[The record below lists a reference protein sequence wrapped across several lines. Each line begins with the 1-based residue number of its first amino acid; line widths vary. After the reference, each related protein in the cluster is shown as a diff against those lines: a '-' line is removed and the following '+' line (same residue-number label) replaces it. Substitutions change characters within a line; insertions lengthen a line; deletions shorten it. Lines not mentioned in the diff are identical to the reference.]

1 MSLRDLVPPSARRTL
16 NRARSVLRVQV
27 ARARVWNWELVCL
40 APIGQAPYRILYVGT
55 TQRRQL
61 IREVLGLELT
71 AEDGVACRGTGAS
84 LRLPGFA
91 APLPL
96 AVSDDTAILSEM
108 PLRGALRIPWSIHA
122 VVPLG
127 RSIDEVVASYDGE
140 LRRRLRK
147 RAEYRLRPVIDEA
160 DVLEISRTMI
170 EPYATARHG
179 QDAQQIPPE
188 AVLKMARGAGGARL
202 DVMLRGEEAVACHLG
217 FPFARGGKRYWETI
231 RFGYPEAV
239 FSDPK
244 RLRDVNSMNTFLM
257 LVWSSENGFDYYN
270 MGQSPAHPDSG
281 LLQWKRR
288 RGGAAHVLHND
299 GYFSMRLP
307 RRGAAKFLWDAPLFA
322 AERGTLTLRL
332 GLPLGP
338 SDDDAARRYRELGY
352 GGLSKVYLHCAR
364 PPGEALLENLRGLF
378 ARQAMPTAVETLVAS

>member
-1 MSLRDLVPPSARRTL
+1 MSLRDLVPPAARRTL
-16 NRARSVLRVQV
+16 NRTRSVLAVQV
-27 ARARVWNWELVCL
+27 ARARVWNWEFVCL
-40 APIGQAPYRILYVGT
+40 APTRQASYRILYVGT
-55 TQRRQL
+55 RQRRQL
-61 IREVLGLELT
+61 IREVLGLDLT
-71 AEDGVACRGTGAS
+71 AEDGGACRGSGAS

-96 AVSDDTAILSEM
+96 AVADDTAILSEV

-147 RAEYRLRPVIDEA
+147 RAEYRLRPAVDEA
-160 DVLEISRTMI
+160 DVVEISRTMI

-179 QDAQQIPPE
+179 PDAQQIPPE
-188 AVLKMARGAGGARL
+188 AVLRMARGAGGARL
-202 DVMLRGEEAVACHLG
+202 DVMLRGDEAVACHLG
-217 FPFARGGKRYWETI
+217 FPFTRGGKRYWETI

-244 RLRDVNSMNTFLM
+244 RLRDVNAMNTFLM

-332 GLPLGP
+332 GLPIGP
-338 SDDDAARRYRELGY
+338 SDEDAARRYREMGY
-352 GGLSKVYLHCAR
+352 GGISKVYLYCAR
-364 PPGEALLENLRGLF
+364 PAGEALLENLRGLF
-378 ARQAMPTAVETLVAS
+378 ARQASPTAVETLVAS